1 MTDLSQEAAGLP
13 APFDS
18 LEPLKRYIA
27 LLEQVVAD
35 PSPANLATYVAY
47 DRDVFTPVVVLFP
60 EYGHSNRHVYG
71 RLGFRSCILH
81 DGIALVV
88 RSENPSND
96 RLRNAARVV
105 VHGVVSGLTESCA
118 FPYEESR
125 EAYELIDA
133 AFKERAPRTHI
144 HASHAD
150 FDNYLREHDWNLWFV
165 LTGPSREHLDQTLDT
180 IEQITGLKPLDLPML
195 TAYQINLGFALGK
208 DSQVPT

>member
-1 MTDLSQEAAGLP
+1 MANLSQEAAGVP
-13 APFDS
+13 APFEN
-18 LEPLKRYIA
+18 LEPLRRYIA

-105 VHGVVSGLTESCA
+105 LHGVVSGLTESCA
-118 FPYEESR
+118 FPFAESR
-125 EAYELIDA
+125 EAYRLIDA
-133 AFKERAPRTHI
+133 AFVRLVGDDPAHLAFARKRTSLNLLNGWSMAMYAPDVIAGRPQ
-144 HASHAD
+144 
-150 FDNYLREHDWNLWFV
+150 FV
-165 LTGPSREHLDQTLDT
+165 MRMAEVGWEVYGAPYGSARLAKLAAKANPRF
-180 IEQITGLKPLDLPML
+180 
-195 TAYQINLGFALGK
+195 NR
-208 DSQVPT
+208 